1 MISCFSSTQGVYE
14 YVPFSNLSSIN
25 CLYFSGVTHF
35 AALLLPLSE
44 IPQAVDGFEDD
55 DASSLSSCSGS
66 DIDEEEEEECT
77 EDIYGDE
84 EHFEKEEEV
93 VFMEGSLGKSHNGHN
108 DIEKAA
114 HTVPVSTTR
123 SNSSDMNTAIIVAAG
138 ESAAVESDSSL
149 SKRQFGSR
157 SESSEEDGEDSATR
171 KRRSNGV

>member
-1 MISCFSSTQGVYE
+1 M
-14 YVPFSNLSSIN
+14 
-25 CLYFSGVTHF
+25 
-35 AALLLPLSE
+35 
-44 IPQAVDGFEDD
+44 DGFEDD

-93 VFMEGSLGKSHNGHN
+93 VFMEGSLGKSHNGH
-108 DIEKAA
+108 DIDKVA

-138 ESAAVESDSSL
+138 ESAAVESDSSKTIL
-149 SKRQFGSR
+149 
-157 SESSEEDGEDSATR
+157 
-171 KRRSNGV
+171 